1 MLTKNEFR
9 AFREDFQKAVEGL
22 EKKYNLSISLGDITY
37 NDEKF
42 TTRLTATD
50 QRKIKTPEDI
60 FHINAKLFPSV
71 FKPDMYGKLFRG
83 QDGKLYRL
91 EAINP
96 NARKNYCRVV
106 CVADQKNY
114 VCTPHFLGLPGVNYQ
129 KYEDMIDYILH
140 RATEQTF
147 LDFMGYDMRPVSRED
162 VEEVISQ
169 MPEDVFDRLYM
180 DFFHKQEVTL

>member
-9 AFREDFQKAVEGL
+9 AFREDFKKAVEGL
-22 EKKYNLSISLGDITY
+22 EKKYNLSISLGGITY
-37 NDEKF
+37 NNEKF

-71 FKPDMYGKLFRG
+71 FKPDMYGKL
-83 QDGKLYRL
+83 YRL

-96 NARKNYCRVV
+96 NARKNYCGVV
-106 CVADQKNY
+106 CVTDQKNY
-114 VCTPHFLGLPGVNYQ
+114 VCAPHFLGLPGVNYQ
-129 KYEDMIDYILH
+129 KYEDMIDYILNQ
-140 RATEQTF
+140 ATEQTF
-147 LDFMGYDMRPVSRED
+147 FNFMGYDMRPVSRED
-162 VEEVISQ
+162 IEEVISQ

-180 DFFHKQEVTL
+180 DFFHKQEEIHEEDKN